1 MRFLRAVGH
10 FFKILLIFVFLGA
23 ILLFGLSFSGQLTR
37 KIPFLY
43 GENFITLSSGEFP
56 ESTAELKAVVSV
68 EDLALLDQFT
78 GLNSAD
84 FSGST
89 CYSEIMQWAQA
100 HPGVSVRY
108 TVPLPNG
115 IVAENTASAADLTS
129 LRHEDVGTAISALRN
144 LPQVTAINLGSSSQ
158 SSSPVTAEDVAAFQA
173 AYPAAAISYSVDF
186 LGRSWPI
193 STETVD
199 LTGLTSVQ
207 VSDAATGIS
216 LLPNVKS
223 IKIADNATTDG
234 SLQWNDLTVISHA
247 APNAAM
253 DYKFSV
259 CGVNATTADTSLD
272 LSSITPADV
281 GSLVAVLPGMTQ
293 LKYLELGHYRNGLS
307 FADLQAIANACPQ
320 ATISM
325 VCAVYDREFNLAD
338 EVLDLNHIRVTDNG
352 ADVKNFLPYMK
363 NLKMLDMDSCG
374 VPDQAMAEIR
384 DAFPN
389 INVVWRVWFG
399 SEYSVRTDVVKILAS
414 KPSKGGDITNA
425 NSAGLYYCTKVR
437 YLDLGHNDELTDFS
451 FVRNMPD
458 LQLVVISMTGISD
471 LSPFSSCSELIYL
484 EMGNTKVSDISP
496 LASCTKLRHLNIGT
510 NKGISD
516 ITAMYDIPLI
526 RFWIGVGDPVPQDQ
540 IDTYRSLHPECEVN
554 TTVPTGLERN
564 ADGSAQNEGY
574 TSENWKIYQRYL
586 TQDWAY
592 YSAHNQNFP
601 AQRPLGYYKVIYN
614 AFQYNLA
621 DASYAFSWN
630 DPLYDAHVEGVEPA
644 HMKIVDVSILFEEWH
659 DHDILEPIYPED
671 ELNYG

>member
-1 MRFLRAVGH
+1 MRFLKGVAY
-10 FFKILLIFVFLGA
+10 FFKILLIFIFLAA
-23 ILLFGLSFSGQLTR
+23 IFLFGLSFSGELT
-37 KIPFLY
+37 KKVPFLY
-43 GENFITLSSGEFP
+43 GENFIALSSGEFP
-56 ESTAELKAVVSV
+56 ESTTDLKAVVTA
-68 EDLALLDQFT
+68 EDLALLDQFAS
-78 GLNSAD
+78 LSSAD

-89 CYSEIMQWAQA
+89 CYSEIMQWAEA
-100 HPGVSVRY
+100 HPAVSVRY

-115 IVAENTASAADLTS
+115 TVMENSSSVAELSS

-144 LPQVTAINLGSSSQ
+144 LPQITAINLGSSSQ
-158 SSSPVTAEDVAAFQA
+158 SSSPVTAEDVAAFQT
-173 AYPAAAISYSVDF
+173 AYPSAGISYSVDF
-186 LGRSWPI
+186 LGKEWPI
-193 STETVD
+193 GTETVD
-199 LTGLTSVQ
+199 LTGLMSAQ
-207 VSDAATGIS
+207 VPEAANGIA

-223 IKIADNATTDG
+223 IRIADNATTDG
-234 SLQWNDLTVISHA
+234 SLQWSDLTTISHA

-272 LSSITPADV
+272 LSNITPADV

-293 LKYLELGHYRNGLS
+293 LQYLNLGHYRNGLS

-320 ATISM
+320 TTISM
-325 VCAVYDREFNLAD
+325 VCAVYDKEFNLAD
-338 EVLDLNHIRVTDNG
+338 EVLDLNHIRVQDNG
-352 ADVKNFLPYMK
+352 EDVKNFLPYMK
-363 NLKMLDMDSCG
+363 NLKTLDMDSCG

-384 DAFPN
+384 DAYPN

-414 KPSKGGDITNA
+414 KPSKGGDITNS

-484 EMGNTKVSDISP
+484 EMGNTRVSDISP
-496 LASCTKLRHLNIGT
+496 LAACTKLRHLNIGT

-516 ITAMYDIPLI
+516 ITAMYDIPLL
-526 RFWIGVGDPVPQDQ
+526 RFWIGVGDPVPQEQ

-592 YSAHNQNFP
+592 YSAHNMNFP

-630 DPLYDAHVEGVEPA
+630 DPLYNEHAEGVEPA

>member
-1 MRFLRAVGH
+1 MGFLKRVAY
-10 FFKILLIFVFLGA
+10 FFKVLLILVFLVVF
-23 ILLFGLSFSGQLTR
+23 LLFGLSFSSQITK

-43 GENFITLSSGEFP
+43 GEKMISLSSGEYP
-56 ESTAELKAVVSV
+56 ESTTALTAVVGA
-68 EDLALLDQFT
+68 EDFALLDQFVS
-78 GLNSAD
+78 LSSAD

-89 CYSEIMQWAQA
+89 CYSEIMRWAEE
-100 HPGVSVRY
+100 HPAVSVRY

-115 IVAENTASAADLTS
+115 SLAENTASSVDLTA
-129 LRHEDVGTAISALRN
+129 LRHEDVGTAMSALQA
-144 LPQVTAINLGSSSQ
+144 LPQITAINLGSSSQ
-158 SSSPVTAEDVAAFQA
+158 SSSPVTAEDVAAFQSAFPSA
-173 AYPAAAISYSVDF
+173 AVSYSVDF
-186 LGRSWPI
+186 LGRSLPI

-199 LTGLTSVQ
+199 LTGLTSAQ
-207 VSDAATGIS
+207 VGEAAAGLS
-216 LLPNVKS
+216 LLPNVKR
-223 IKIADNATTDG
+223 IQIADNATTNG
-234 SLQWNDLTVISHA
+234 SLQWEDLTTISRA
-247 APNAAM
+247 APAAVM

-272 LSSITPADV
+272 LRNITPADV
-281 GSLVAVLPGMTQ
+281 SSVLAVLPGMTQ
-293 LKYLELGHYRNGLS
+293 LQSIELGHYSNGLT
-307 FADLQAIANACPQ
+307 FADLQAIANACPA

-325 VCAVYDREFNLAD
+325 VCAVYDKEFNLAD
-338 EVLDLNHIRVTDNG
+338 EVLDLNHIRVTDSG

-363 NLKMLDMDSCG
+363 NLKTLDMDSCG

-384 DAFPN
+384 DAYPN
-389 INVVWRVWFG
+389 VNVVWRVWFG
-399 SEYSVRTDVVKILAS
+399 REYSVRTDVVKILAS
-414 KPSKGGDITNA
+414 KPSKGGDITNE

-458 LQLVVISMTGISD
+458 LQLVVISMTGIAD

-484 EMGNTKVSDISP
+484 EMGNTRVSDISP
-496 LASCTKLRHLNIGT
+496 LAACSKLRHLNIGT
-510 NKGISD
+510 NAGISD
-516 ITAMYDIPLI
+516 ISALYDIPLL
-526 RFWIGVGDPVPQDQ
+526 RFWIGVGDPVPQEQ

-554 TTVPTGLERN
+554 TTVPTGLERDAN
-564 ADGSAQNEGY
+564 GGATNEGY

-592 YSAHNQNFP
+592 YSANNQVFP
-601 AQRPLGYYKVIYN
+601 AQRPLGYYKVIYL

-630 DPLYDAHVEGVEPA
+630 DPLYNEHGDGIEPA

-671 ELNYG
+671 ETNYG

>member
-43 GENFITLSSGEFP
+43 GENYITLSSGEYP
-56 ESTAELKAVVSV
+56 ESSAELKAVVST

-78 GLNSAD
+78 ELNSAD

-234 SLQWNDLTVISHA
+234 SLQWRQCYNGW
-247 APNAAM
+247 
-253 DYKFSV
+253 K
-259 CGVNATTADTSLD
+259 
-272 LSSITPADV
+272 PA
-281 GSLVAVLPGMTQ
+281 
-293 LKYLELGHYRNGLS
+293 
-307 FADLQAIANACPQ
+307 
-320 ATISM
+320 
-325 VCAVYDREFNLAD
+325 
-338 EVLDLNHIRVTDNG
+338 
-352 ADVKNFLPYMK
+352 
-363 NLKMLDMDSCG
+363 
-374 VPDQAMAEIR
+374 
-384 DAFPN
+384 
-389 INVVWRVWFG
+389 
-399 SEYSVRTDVVKILAS
+399 
-414 KPSKGGDITNA
+414 
-425 NSAGLYYCTKVR
+425 
-437 YLDLGHNDELTDFS
+437 
-451 FVRNMPD
+451 
-458 LQLVVISMTGISD
+458 
-471 LSPFSSCSELIYL
+471 
-484 EMGNTKVSDISP
+484 
-496 LASCTKLRHLNIGT
+496 
-510 NKGISD
+510 
-516 ITAMYDIPLI
+516 
-526 RFWIGVGDPVPQDQ
+526 
-540 IDTYRSLHPECEVN
+540 
-554 TTVPTGLERN
+554 
-564 ADGSAQNEGY
+564 
-574 TSENWKIYQRYL
+574 
-586 TQDWAY
+586 
-592 YSAHNQNFP
+592 
-601 AQRPLGYYKVIYN
+601 
-614 AFQYNLA
+614 
-621 DASYAFSWN
+621 
-630 DPLYDAHVEGVEPA
+630 VE
-644 HMKIVDVSILFEEWH
+644 
-659 DHDILEPIYPED
+659 
-671 ELNYG
+671 